1 MPGRDKLYTQFDG
14 VFFEKT
20 RLSLLTLIIQE
31 ESIAF
36 NSLKERLSMSDGAI
50 YTHLEKL
57 INAGYVEKRR
67 EIAGTSVQTLYSP
80 TAEGRRLF
88 KEYLLFLEEMI
99 TIHKKENGE

>member
-1 MPGRDKLYTQFDG
+1 MPENDKLYTQFDG

-31 ESIAF
+31 ESVAF
-36 NSLKERLSMSDGAI
+36 NTLKARLGMSDGAI

-57 INAGYVEKRR
+57 IGAGYVEKRR

-80 TAEGRRLF
+80 TTEGKRLF

-99 TIHKKENGE
+99 TSHKKES